1 MEPGKL
7 SLSHTSVTMI
17 IQDCPTSHIAFSDE
31 AYWNQGRFRAIALIT
46 SSYDDYKILSS
57 ELENIIKSCNISE
70 LKWTN
75 VTKNTGLKVI
85 NFVFNHLGTLR
96 IDVLIYDIED
106 SRHKNVK
113 NRDEAQNLQRL
124 YYHLLHFVLKNCW
137 QNDATWNWYPDE
149 HNCIKWGELHKCL
162 SSSSWSLDQDLFIT
176 NISLSFYNYYKI
188 NNILPSKSDE
198 HPFIQL
204 ADFFAG
210 LGAYSYQDYNIIK
223 SEFDKELA
231 QSNIFENCNNNYI
244 LTKSQKNRIPLIKE
258 VYKKAKNSKFNIDFE
273 KTSGLCSKPTKNSL
287 NFWLYKPQSDKDK
300 APTKKH

>member
-1 MEPGKL
+1 
-7 SLSHTSVTMI
+7 MI

-31 AYWNQGRFRAIALIT
+31 AYWNIRRYRAIALIT
-46 SSYDDYKILSS
+46 SSYEDYKILSA
-57 ELENIIKSCNISE
+57 ELENIVQSCHISE
-70 LKWTN
+70 LKWKN
-75 VTKNTGLKVI
+75 VSVKTGLKVI
-85 NFVFNHLGTLR
+85 NFVFTHLDALR

-149 HNCIKWGELHKCL
+149 HNCIEWVELYKFL
-162 SSSSWSLDQDLFIT
+162 SSSSWSSDLIFF
-176 NISLSFYNYYKI
+176 NMNNPVSFYNYYKI
-188 NNILPSKSDE
+188 NDILPCKSDE

-210 LGAYSYQDYNIIK
+210 IAAYSYN
-223 SEFDKELA
+223 SFDKIKIINDENAKQIDKSDNLNSLQISNNDKKRIQLA
-231 QSNIFENCNNNYI
+231 LTIFN
-244 LTKSQKNRIPLIKE
+244 
-258 VYKKAKNSKFNIDFE
+258 NSKKLKLQISLFQ
-273 KTSGLCSKPTKNSL
+273 TKGFKSHLRKSPL

-300 APTKKH
+300 APTKYH